1 MTGASDVSNLA
12 QPVALAPEVVRV
24 DFRGGEV
31 HDPPVATIVNS
42 VEIARS
48 PEDVFAYL
56 DDLERHG
63 EWQSQIVSSKRET
76 DGPTGVGTR
85 ATDVRRVP
93 GRTQSVTYE
102 ITEHDPPRKVAF
114 RGVNGPVRPVG
125 TVTVEPV
132 GEGNSKVTIELDLQ
146 GNGLLGAIVAPLAR
160 GQARKQV
167 PADQRQLKE
176 RLESEPRPPT
186 G

>member
-1 MTGASDVSNLA
+1 MRKYRDLSKIA
-12 QPVALAPEVVRV
+12 
-24 DFRGGEV
+24 
-31 HDPPVATIVNS
+31 HS

-48 PEDVFAYL
+48 LEDVFAYL

-63 EWQSQIVSSKRET
+63 EWQSEIISSKRET

-114 RGVNGPVRPVG
+114 RGVSGPVRPVG
-125 TVTVEPV
+125 
-132 GEGNSKVTIELDLQ
+132 EGSSKVTIELDLQ
-146 GNGLLGAIVAPLAR
+146 GNGLLGTVLAPLAR

-167 PADQRQLKE
+167 PEDQRQLKK
-176 RLESEPRPPT
+176 RLESEPGPSAA
-186 G
+186 

>member
-1 MTGASDVSNLA
+1 LDD
-12 QPVALAPEVVRV
+12 PRVAAI
-24 DFRGGEV
+24 V
-31 HDPPVATIVNS
+31 HS
-42 VEIARS
+42 VEIGRS

-76 DGPTGVGTR
+76 NGPTRVGTR

-93 GRTQSVTYE
+93 GRAQSVTYE

-125 TVTVEPV
+125 TVRVEPV
-132 GEGNSKVTIELDLQ
+132 GEGSSRVTIELDLQ
-146 GNGLLGAIVAPLAR
+146 GNGLVGAIFAPLAR
-160 GQARKQV
+160 RQARTQV
-167 PADQRQLKE
+167 PEDQRKLKE
-176 RLESEPRPPT
+176 RLESEPGPPAA
-186 G
+186 

>member
-1 MTGASDVSNLA
+1 M
-12 QPVALAPEVVRV
+12 PERV
-24 DFRGGEV
+24 DFPAAEV
-31 HDPPVATIVNS
+31 HDPRVATIVHS

-93 GRTQSVTYE
+93 GRMQSVTYE
-102 ITEHDPPRKVAF
+102 ITGHDPPRKVAF

-132 GEGNSKVTIELDLQ
+132 GEGGSKVTIELDLQ
-146 GNGLLGAIVAPLAR
+146 GNGLLGAILAPLAR
-160 GQARKQV
+160 SQARKQL
-167 PADQRQLKE
+167 PENQRQLKE
-176 RLESEPRPPT
+176 RLESESGPPAA
-186 G
+186 

>member
-1 MTGASDVSNLA
+1 MA
-12 QPVALAPEVVRV
+12 RI
-24 DFRGGEV
+24 V
-31 HDPPVATIVNS
+31 HS

-56 DDLERHG
+56 DDLERHA
-63 EWQSQIVSSKRET
+63 EWQSDVVSSKRET

-132 GEGNSKVTIELDLQ
+132 GEGGSKLTIELDLQ
-146 GNGLLGAIVAPLAR
+146 GNGLLGAIFAPLAR
-160 GQARKQV
+160 SQARKQL
-167 PADQRQLKE
+167 PKNQGQLKE
-176 RLESEPRPPT
+176 RLESEPGPA
-186 G
+186 GA